1 MTGIEVVDL
10 SKVYGK
16 GKDSEGV
23 RALDMVNLSVP
34 EGSFVSILG
43 PSGCGKSTLLRIVAG
58 LLPATSGS
66 VTIAGTRVLGPNP
79 DVGIVFQSPVLL
91 PWRTVLQNIELTI
104 EFRGLARRKY
114 RDKTLALIRLL
125 GLGSFERSLPH
136 QLSGGMQQ
144 RVAIGRALI
153 HDPPVLLMDEPFG
166 ALDAFTREQLNLEV
180 QRIWLETKK
189 TVLFITHSITEA
201 LFLSD
206 RVAIMSPRP
215 GHVAAVIPVKLPR
228 PRSFKDLQ
236 APEFQVAER
245 SAREVVDNLWRA
257 SVG

>member
-1 MTGIEVVDL
+1 
-10 SKVYGK
+10 
-16 GKDSEGV
+16 
-23 RALDMVNLSVP
+23 
-34 EGSFVSILG
+34 
-43 PSGCGKSTLLRIVAG
+43 
-58 LLPATSGS
+58 
-66 VTIAGTRVLGPNP
+66 
-79 DVGIVFQSPVLL
+79 
-91 PWRTVLQNIELTI
+91 VLQNIELTL
-104 EFRGLARRKY
+104 EFRKLSKKDYRAKGL
-114 RDKTLALIRLL
+114 DLVRLL
-125 GLGSFERSLPH
+125 GLGGFEQSLPH

-153 HDPPVLLMDEPFG
+153 FDPPVLLMDEPFG

-206 RVAIMSPRP
+206 QVAVMSPRP
-215 GHVAAVIPVKLPR
+215 GHVAAVIPVNLPR

-245 SAREVVDNLWRA
+245 RAREVVDSHWRA
-257 SVG
+257 GHA